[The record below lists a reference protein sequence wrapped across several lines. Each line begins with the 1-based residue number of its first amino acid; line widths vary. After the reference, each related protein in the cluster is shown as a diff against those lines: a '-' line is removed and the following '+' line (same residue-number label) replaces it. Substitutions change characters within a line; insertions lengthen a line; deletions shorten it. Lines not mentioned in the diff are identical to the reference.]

1 MTTTLPRL
9 SDVIGCWRHTQFDL
23 ESRHAVG
30 TEKYIEL
37 ILKTEVERRLKDLE
51 RISLGNLPAD
61 VERLLRTEEVEAK
74 KELEEYIEMTKMKK
88 KDKKLAIQKKIN
100 QTRKELQEKK
110 ENFQMILEEW
120 VLLCKGWIIQ

>member
-1 MTTTLPRL
+1 M
-9 SDVIGCWRHTQFDL
+9 
-23 ESRHAVG
+23 
-30 TEKYIEL
+30 
-37 ILKTEVERRLKDLE
+37 ERRLKDLE
-51 RISLGNLPAD
+51 RISHGNLPAD
-61 VERLLRTEEVEAK
+61 VERLLRTEELESK